1 MKRFLIAIALL
12 GLFNSC
18 DDGDIIVTD
27 FDFED
32 STLQFCEGENKYVI
46 YATNNDDVNESISVE
61 FTNSNITTDDS
72 GNFITNTSE
81 NITFSLSNTNKVIY
95 RIYNGQINGNNYFC
109 QVVPPSTP
117 VQTTE
122 YVSGTDGTVTIATRF
137 TDETGDAD
145 PDDDDLSNLQ
155 EGWDPDGLNHQDTD
169 DDGIP
174 DYLDVDDDGDN
185 VLTERER
192 AISEDSILDDNG
204 EVDTDTDGIPNYL
217 DNDDDGDGVETRLEV
232 SEEDGLTNPGS
243 FSSTGDGLANYLND
257 QQTSFI
263 QHEEYISHNIT
274 RNYGYRV
281 TLRDFNLTRNDDGS
295 GETIGFSSYQLGSL
309 NENGVPLLQC
319 PDQDQDCNDEEEDE
333 NTDETEETD
342 EETSN

>member
-12 GLFNSC
+12 GLFTSC

-32 STLQFCEGENKYVI
+32 STLQFCEGPNKYVI

-81 NITFSLSNTNKVIY
+81 NITFSLSTTNKVIY
-95 RIYNGQINGNNYFC
+95 RIYDGQINGNSYFC
-109 QVVPPSTP
+109 QVVPPSDP
-117 VQTTE
+117 VPTTE
-122 YVSGTDGTVTIATRF
+122 YVSGSDGTVTIATRF

-155 EGWDPDGLNHQDTD
+155 EGWDPDGINHQDTD
-169 DDGIP
+169 GDGIP
-174 DYLDVDDDGDN
+174 DYLDRDDDGDN
-185 VLTERER
+185 VITRVELLVN
-192 AISEDSILDDNG
+192 EDSILDDNG
-204 EVDTDTDGIPNYL
+204 EVDTDEDGIPNYL
-217 DNDDDGDGVETRLEV
+217 DDDDDGDGVETRLEV

-243 FSSTGDGLANYLND
+243 FSSTGDGLPNYLND
-257 QQTSFI
+257 QQTEFF
-263 QHEEYISHNIT
+263 QHNENISHNIT
-274 RNYGYRV
+274 RNYGYQV
-281 TLRDFNLTRNDDGS
+281 TLRNFNLERKDDGS

-309 NENGVPLLQC
+309 NETNIPFELC
-319 PDQDQDCNDEEEDE
+319 PNDLDCSEEEEDE
-333 NTDETEETD
+333 NTDETEDTD